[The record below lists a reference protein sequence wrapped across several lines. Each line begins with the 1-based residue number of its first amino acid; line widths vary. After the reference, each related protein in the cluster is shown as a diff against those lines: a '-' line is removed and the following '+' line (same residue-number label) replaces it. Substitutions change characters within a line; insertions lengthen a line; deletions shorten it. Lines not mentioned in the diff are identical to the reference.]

1 MTLPEQRGIHRELE
15 AVHRESRAFEI
26 VTVLMG
32 LVAIVFL
39 ICLTVLSN
47 RTLDKV
53 GDIGNVEQ
61 DCTATNGNCYQRNQQ
76 AAQFEQAHQARI
88 AIVSQWCVRNTPV
101 DATAAGL
108 EQCVVDQL
116 RKFTVPPSPLP

>member
-32 LVAIVFL
+32 LLAIVFL
-39 ICLTVLSN
+39 ICLVSISG

-53 GDIGNVEQ
+53 SDINSIDQ
-61 DCTATNGNCYQRNQQ
+61 DCTTTNGDCYQRNEQNV
-76 AAQFEQAHQARI
+76 QFEQAHQARI
-88 AIVSQWCVRNTPV
+88 AIVTQWCVRNTPV